1 MAQRYPS
8 LLPQFP
14 TELNM
19 LGIAGQPSPAI
30 PGPVNQ
36 LGQYYH
42 NWGPGI
48 RLGNGRLSAP
58 PALAGPM
65 NMGQFGYA
73 PVGPEEHE
81 ELERNYG
88 IPPPSYLGPLQNLG
102 LVRRPGER
110 LGGRNMFRRAS
121 GVALGTGVISGN
133 PVAAG
138 AGALGLV
145 ANHAWGNNHQGPM
158 GPSQLRQPAKQKKT
172 VKIHNKA
179 KVRQFGF
186 NEAAT
191 EAADPTQNEEV
202 NTLDHRPNKRPGYG
216 RPLAK
221 NDPKR
226 NGASSSAKYYGPNGR
241 PSAFNTQNQND
252 RLMPPTQG
260 NEVRVAL
267 NLHNELENKGP
278 PTLENREAT
287 APAPAPTAPRNGSA
301 ASLLRPPTAPRNGSA
316 ASLLRP
322 STAPRNGS
330 AASLLSPPAMNQP
343 GGPGILGRILG
354 AVGMGAAAMGSPG
367 GLQNRSSSS
376 PSSESLRGG
385 RSRRQKKRKTQS
397 KSRRHRTR
405 RH

>member
-1 MAQRYPS
+1 
-8 LLPQFP
+8 
-14 TELNM
+14 M

-48 RLGNGRLSAP
+48 RLGNGRL

-301 ASLLRPPTAPRNGSA
+301 ASLLRP
-316 ASLLRP
+316 

-330 AASLLSPPAMNQP
+330 AASLLSPPATNQP
-343 GGPGILGRILG
+343 SGPGILGRILG

>member
-14 TELNM
+14 TEVNM

-48 RLGNGRLSAP
+48 RLGNGRL

-301 ASLLRPPTAPRNGSA
+301 ASLLRP
-316 ASLLRP
+316 

-330 AASLLSPPAMNQP
+330 AASLLSPPATNQP
-343 GGPGILGRILG
+343 SGPGILGRILG